1 MCYNAEE
8 YQIPQNTFMRKIIL
22 IFTLGLFGLNIVSA
36 GSQIER
42 AQIYDALSS
51 SDVSTISAQIASL
64 AKIKGVISQ
73 AFTGALEMRKA
84 GLLKLPIDRLKLFK
98 HGNRKLEAAIKA
110 DVENAEFRFLR
121 LIIQE
126 QTPAILGYKDD
137 LEKDKDYLRSHY
149 KNLPAA
155 TIQAILNYCTQS
167 KFLKTSYFQEG

>member
-1 MCYNAEE
+1 
-8 YQIPQNTFMRKIIL
+8 MRRIAL
-22 IFTLGLFGLNIVSA
+22 VFAFGLLGLNIMSA
-36 GSQIER
+36 QSQIER
-42 AQIYDALSS
+42 AKIYVALSGNN
-51 SDVSTISAQIASL
+51 VSAISAQLASL
-64 AKIKGVISQ
+64 AKIKGSPSQ

-98 HGNRKLEAAIKA
+98 LGNRKLEAEIKD

-126 QTPAILGYKDD
+126 QAPAILGYKDD

-149 KNLPAA
+149 KNLPSA

-167 KFLKTSYFQEG
+167 KILKTSYFQEG